1 MTKLQTVN
9 RMLSYLTALL
19 LPLLAGCGRAD
30 NPECMEYVNSIGLR
44 NMPEGY
50 AAYAVTS
57 ANHIFSIDLQSRS
70 ALYVKSLPPHCVN
83 TAARLDI
90 VLNRDDVP
98 CLFFA
103 NEDELIRMSPSIWDG
118 RIDIIELRKN
128 GRKMAGY
135 RYLDADTISGWIE
148 NPDAPKLFRL
158 LPVEMNLDTGDM
170 SLFNM
175 WNPISDDM
183 QDEASDTTGLNGK
196 VSRMLDLSWAHTPD
210 VLHEYG
216 EMDFN
221 GYRVALKD
229 GRLSVDGA
237 EASFISPSI
246 VRQALLWRFP
256 AGLLIILFAISVF
269 IFLVVYPF
277 IVKKKG
283 ARAFEKFVT
292 MRAERERFLV
302 KMSDSVY
309 ASVSGNDLMKMYDDI
324 SSNLNVDDLAG
335 ISARTE
341 QWERFESMLTEAA
354 GYAELSESQCLTESV
369 SSALSEILSVVS
381 ECRSARMDKVA
392 ELSAKLESSLKRFSL
407 AVLSDGQEMLG
418 HAVKNAGVPGQLTA
432 MLMGTV
438 PDTVPGIV
446 ARLKS
451 ILSASALWQ
460 SLSRIGG
467 IVSELQSLPVQDKL
481 KYLDEEFYK
490 LKSLDAINAL
500 QDRFKEE
507 CSLFYLNLGKEDEA
521 ALEKAGL
528 GARTSF
534 FRNFIL
540 LLVFIDY
547 SSRIGMRDIAI
558 LSNSNLQTVSARKSE
573 LVNRK
578 LKDSIGELSG
588 DMSAMAVIIKAAYA
602 NVTSGRK
609 SSTNS
614 VNDNVTD

>member
-1 MTKLQTVN
+1 
-9 RMLSYLTALL
+9 MLFRS
-19 LPLLAGCGRAD
+19 
-30 NPECMEYVNSIGLR
+30 
-44 NMPEGY
+44 
-50 AAYAVTS
+50 AYAVTS

-83 TAARLDI
+83 TAAKLDI

-103 NEDELIRMSPSIWDG
+103 NEDELIRMSPSIWNG

-175 WNPISDDM
+175 WNPISDDV

-210 VLHEYG
+210 VLHECG

-229 GRLSVDGA
+229 GRLSVDGVEVA
-237 EASFISPSI
+237 FISPSI
-246 VRQALLWRFP
+246 ARQALLWRFP
-256 AGLLIILFAISVF
+256 AGLLIMLFAVSVF

-418 HAVKNAGVPGQLTA
+418 HAVKNAGVPGQLSA